1 MQSRSSYKPS
11 EFSGHVGT
19 EIEGYTEKL
28 SNVNWKQVFNL
39 LVVSWRSQPY
49 ETDPHCRWAAPQG
62 LTKNLFRNYHCWH
75 QDSHE
80 QLKYVSLP
88 PRFRWRS
95 ASLSPRPISGDWME
109 LLLVGARRL
118 PGDGRGG
125 RQDEE
130 RRGNVNIAFWIKV
143 DNGHQ
148 ATALS
153 FWCSHIFPSFLFWF
167 RISDFMKIFHL
178 FM

>member
-1 MQSRSSYKPS
+1 MKIGIILQ
-11 EFSGHVGT
+11 EFSGHFGT
-19 EIEGYTEKL
+19 EIQGYTEKL

-49 ETDPHCRWAAPQG
+49 EADPHCRWAAPQG

-95 ASLSPRPISGDWME
+95 ASLSPRPIQFISSDLRWLDGATTCGCSTSTRRWQGGSPRWGKKKKRKRKHCFLDKGGQWTSSNGPVI
-109 LLLVGARRL
+109 LVHPYL
-118 PGDGRGG
+118 P
-125 RQDEE
+125 
-130 RRGNVNIAFWIKV
+130 
-143 DNGHQ
+143 
-148 ATALS
+148 
-153 FWCSHIFPSFLFWF
+153 IFPVL
-167 RISDFMKIFHL
+167 I
-178 FM
+178 